1 MTHENIEYGRGKVGI
16 RPLFKFRSAKRR
28 PFKPTTQHF
37 QLPKVTG
44 GASALNVEKNQ
55 SFSAMLTSNAAAADF
70 MADAAV
76 AQKSRPLKRAIDV
89 VGASAAVGLLSP
101 LLLGLAVTIR
111 ATSKGPVFFRQ
122 ERHGKNGEVITVLKF
137 RSMYVDQCDHSGV
150 QQTVK
155 NDPRVTPIGRFLRRS
170 NFDELPQLF
179 NVIRGDM
186 SLVGPRPHVPGML
199 AAGVPYEEFDARYHD
214 RHAVLPG
221 ITGLAQVN
229 GFRGETKDAHA
240 ARMRLHYDLT
250 YVDQQSTLLDIKIMV
265 GTIVR
270 EFFKG
275 RGY

>member
-1 MTHENIEYGRGKVGI
+1 
-16 RPLFKFRSAKRR
+16 
-28 PFKPTTQHF
+28 
-37 QLPKVTG
+37 
-44 GASALNVEKNQ
+44 
-55 SFSAMLTSNAAAADF
+55 MLTSNAAAADF